1 MESRGTW
8 LCPTA
13 FDRERLVDMEARI
26 GPARTLMFACLGL
39 GLVSGVP
46 WFGWWILVP
55 LVWVIVFYLLLTP
68 WIARS
73 PRPEYPVA
81 VSVVH
86 AQVMLGLCVAL
97 TGGPHSPALPMLLLG
112 VVTLPARFTGRGV
125 VAGVVMTVAVL
136 LAATVGVDPSGYADN
151 PDLRQRLP
159 GHPGGLAAISY
170 VLMRSEREQ
179 RSDAILDPLTGLLNR
194 KALMDRFVEIAEQA
208 KVIGGSVSLIVCDL
222 DRFKAVN
229 DEYGHERGDSAL
241 KDAADTIRRNMRSFE
256 LVYRMGGEEFL
267 ILLPGAGL
275 DDALEVA
282 ERARAAIARAHPGG
296 LPLTASLGSPPPRPP
311 ACASSRCSAAPT
323 RRCTAPRPRAAT
335 AWSRSAPSRPS
346 WPRARAIQPDAG
358 KARQGSPRRPGQG
371 GRPVGTSTPET
382 TGRTSRDGMAARVG
396 DRDGGPAARLGLAE
410 RPHRLVAAGRREGDA
425 DARPRPGRRG
435 PGSRAAPSTF
445 DEAALRAA
453 ARRRPGAGWA
463 PARAACSCARS
474 SLRPLGRAASR
485 SGRRSPCRQAGP
497 RRRSPGGPPRARRS
511 GPTPAAR
518 PRRRRRCWRLSGAV
532 DPGRGRA
539 RRALAPAGS
548 RAWRSTAR
556 PGPSRCCR

>member
-1 MESRGTW
+1 
-8 LCPTA
+8 
-13 FDRERLVDMEARI
+13 MEARI

-97 TGGPHSPALPMLLLG
+97 TGGPHSPAIPMLLLG

-125 VAGVVMTVAVL
+125 VVGVVMTVVVL

-151 PDLRQRLP
+151 PTFVNASLGTL
-159 GHPGGLAAISY
+159 GGLAAISY

-179 RSDAILDPLTGLLNR
+179 RSDVILDPLTGLLNR

-208 KVIGGSVSLIVCDL
+208 KVLGGSVSL
-222 DRFKAVN
+222 DRLATWTASRRSTTSS
-229 DEYGHERGDSAL
+229 GHERGDSAL
-241 KDAADTIRRNMRSFE
+241 QGMPPTPSRQNMRSFE

-282 ERARAAIARAHPGG
+282 ERAARGHREGLPRRRAAHRLLRGRHRRGRRRA
-296 LPLTASLGSPPPRPP
+296 LRAAVPPRRRGAVPRQGRGP
-311 ACASSRCSAAPT
+311 QSRGRV
-323 RRCTAPRPRAAT
+323 RRL
-335 AWSRSAPSRPS
+335 SRPS

-371 GRPVGTSTPET
+371 GSAWATSTPGM
-382 TGRTSRDGMAARVG
+382 TGSTSRDGMARRAG
-396 DRDGGPAARLGLAE
+396 DRDRRR
-410 RPHRLVAAGRREGDA
+410 RPRGSASPKAQTGWSPPGAVIDHA
-425 DARPRPGRRG
+425 DARARPGRRG
-435 PGSRAAPSTF
+435 PGSRAAPRSSRSGPSG
-445 DEAALRAA
+445 AACVGLAQGGHRLEQRALAAVELAA
-453 ARRRPGAGWA
+453 ARPQPAVLDEGLLAVRPD
-463 PARAACSCARS
+463 
-474 SLRPLGRAASR
+474 LGDRGLEVDA
-485 SGRRSPCRQAGP
+485 
-497 RRRSPGGPPRARRS
+497 
-511 GPTPAAR
+511 AAR
-518 PRRRRRCWRLSGAV
+518 TS
-532 DPGRGRA
+532 
-539 RRALAPAGS
+539 
-548 RAWRSTAR
+548 
-556 PGPSRCCR
+556 